1 MAKSIKQLQAEIL
14 AFLDTLGEGRQLFRD
29 AKDLKGLE
37 KLIGEVVGEF
47 IKDVQDNLEKAGKV
61 DTGTLASE
69 ITQSEWDG
77 SSITVGYPVG
87 SKAAKYADFVNK
99 GVRGY
104 KSGQPASSPYSY
116 KNDKPGLAMQLAIAK
131 WYRRNA
137 SFGRRETQKQNL
149 SSVQKKRKKLL
160 KMTNEADRLKSMAYA
175 TAVNIKRR
183 GLEKTEFFDKS
194 VRKYFGNDFNKL
206 VAIVVGKE
214 IQVNIIQDGNNN
226 Q

>member
-1 MAKSIKQLQAEIL
+1 MAKSIKQLQNEIL
-14 AFLDTLGEGRQLFRD
+14 SFLDTLGQERSLFRD

-37 KLIGEVVGEF
+37 KVISDVVKEF
-47 IKDVQDNLEKAGKV
+47 IVDVQENLNKAGKV
-61 DTGTLASE
+61 DTGTLSSE

-77 SSITVGYPVG
+77 TSITVGYPVG
-87 SKAAKYADFVNK
+87 SKASKYADFVNK
-99 GVRGY
+99 GVKGV
-104 KSGQPASSPYSY
+104 KSGQPASSPYSF
-116 KNDKPGLAMQLAIAK
+116 KNDKPGMAMQLAIAK

-137 SFGRRETQKQNL
+137 SFGRRESQTKNL
-149 SSVQKKRKKLL
+149 SSVQKKRKSLL

-183 GLEKTEFFDKS
+183 GLERTEFFDKS

-206 VAIVVGKE
+206 IAIVVGKE
-214 IQVNIIQDGNNN
+214 IQVNITQNGNNN